1 MGATMA
7 ENETECID
15 PEWSSMQQ
23 KVKNDGENPPIYNK
37 ILGPSRSWC
46 MIKIMLITSRS
57 TSMEYFII
65 ICWRERVFDLGQI
78 PWLVK
83 NK

>member
-37 ILGPSRSWC
+37 ILGHSRSWC
-46 MIKIMLITSRS
+46 MIKIILTKFTS
-57 TSMEYFII
+57 TFYAIFYY
-65 ICWRERVFDLGQI
+65 ICWREKEFDFG
-78 PWLVK
+78 
-83 NK
+83 